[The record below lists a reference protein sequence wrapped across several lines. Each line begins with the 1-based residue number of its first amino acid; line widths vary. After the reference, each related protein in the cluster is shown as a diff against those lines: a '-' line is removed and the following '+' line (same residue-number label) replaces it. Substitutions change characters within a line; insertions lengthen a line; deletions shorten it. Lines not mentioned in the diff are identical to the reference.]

1 MSALRAVL
9 LLGLFACACSVW
21 NRIDVCENAMPV
33 ERTLNGTVDGKQ
45 AVAGPRA
52 LGALPGGGSMLIY
65 QSEVAN
71 PGATNPNQELRLAR
85 LNADGTRLGAGCQQA
100 GSGDDVIAAVPAGAT
115 MRWEFPFVA
124 PPGGGRTG
132 LVAFMQWTTWDD
144 GSDKFSIWGRL
155 VDESGCPVAAA
166 GSDPFAVSPA
176 SRSFTT
182 VAFPQVVAL
191 PPGPTTDNFAVFWF
205 AAPANSARGGTIR
218 GRAVNWSGNGGP
230 TFPATDPSPD
240 GSEATLYQSDETIV
254 DLAAVGVGPDR
265 VAVFWTEITQQAV
278 TGTPAVGAT
287 SLTGRVLVAFFDSQ
301 LTSPGR
307 PQIVDS
313 GFAWPESAWPGGQK
327 LAAAFDG
334 SHVFVTWVR
343 PDDSDQQWRAFGRVI
358 DASGNRVARQG
369 APDGGLFRLGKTAG
383 ASDSRPT
390 VAALAGGGFLTAWR
404 QVPPGQAV
412 DAQAGDLRGLA
423 REMDGAPRFTRPACD
438 TSDFALNSDT
448 TGDQVQ
454 STLATLSSGAVQAA
468 WTDQG
473 PNGSDP
479 GGSVRGALWPLANL
493 FVDPDQPRPASGAS
507 VGLLDSI
514 PLTGCLGLAGTAAPG
529 MPCRCS
535 ADCAEN
541 AWCSTEAISKMPM
554 GNCVKQCAVSADCGP
569 GGFCFIGASG
579 DGTCFA
585 TCQKPADCPIGRV
598 CWMSLLSGVLS
609 GVCMSQCAVDSDCE
623 SGHCDT
629 YSGDCTDGTLVAG
642 GGLSAP
648 CTRPQD
654 CRSGT
659 CSSIMGNV
667 CISDCQVSR
676 PNCPE
681 NATCVQGVPNDDG
694 GMCMATAAE
703 ACIGVTAYCARLS
716 TCAPLLLASKY
727 GDKTTCVARREQDC
741 ERELGAPGTDRTF
754 TGEALCQYAFAFGD
768 CAKVM
773 TDQIPACQIQ
783 GSRDSGAS
791 CTYNSQCKSGNCYL
805 TTDQACGTCADLV
818 AAGGD
823 CSRGNCGS
831 GLICNSK
838 NVCIVPGATGDACS
852 ADQPCDRTTYFCT
865 PAGICAPMEET
876 VGAACEPSVGCNLWK
891 GFLCA
896 SKTSTCVSVRLAGS
910 GEQCGA
916 ISGEVVTCAAN
927 WSCPSTGTCPSF
939 ANDGEA
945 CGTAAGG
952 IFCLAPARC
961 VTGRCTLP
969 DPTACN

>member
-1 MSALRAVL
+1 MSALRVVL

-85 LNADGTRLGAGCQQA
+85 LNADGTPLGTGCQQA

-115 MRWEFPFVA
+115 MRWEFPLVA

-144 GSDKFSIWGRL
+144 GSDKFSIWGSL
-155 VDESGCPVAAA
+155 VDQSGCPVAAA
-166 GSDPFAVSPA
+166 GNQPFAISPA
-176 SRSFTT
+176 SRNFSS
-182 VAFPQVVAL
+182 VGFPQAVAL
-191 PPGPTTDNFAVFWF
+191 SPGPTTDNFAVLWLVVL
-205 AAPANSARGGTIR
+205 PGTGMIR
-218 GRAVNWSGNGGP
+218 GRVASWSGNGVP
-230 TFPATDPSPD
+230 TFSATDAAPD
-240 GSEATLYQSDETIV
+240 GAEATLYQSDETIV

-265 VAVFWTEITQQAV
+265 VAVFWTEMTQQAV
-278 TGTPAVGAT
+278 SGTSAAGAT
-287 SLTGRVLVAFFDSQ
+287 SLTGRVLVAFYDSQ
-301 LTSPGR
+301 LKSLGP
-307 PQIVDS
+307 PQVVDS
-313 GFAWPESAWPGGQK
+313 DFASPESTMPGGQK
-327 LAAAFDG
+327 LAAGFDG

-358 DASGNRVARQG
+358 DASGERVARQG

-412 DAQAGDLRGLA
+412 DAQAGDVRGLA
-423 REMDGAPRFTRPACD
+423 LETDGTPRFTRPACD
-438 TSDFALNSDT
+438 TSDFALNT
-448 TGDQVQ
+448 VTAGDQVQ

-468 WTDQG
+468 WTDLG

-479 GGSVRGALWPLANL
+479 GGSVRGSLWPLANL
-493 FVDPDQPRPASGAS
+493 FVDPDQPRPTSGAS

-514 PLTGCLGLAGTAAPG
+514 PLTGCLGPAGTAAPG
-529 MPCRCS
+529 MPCGCG
-535 ADCAEN
+535 ADCAEG
-541 AWCSTEAISKMPM
+541 AWCETEAMSKMPM
-554 GNCVKQCAVSADCGP
+554 GFCYKQCAVSADCGP
-569 GGFCFIGASG
+569 RGFCFVDSHG
-579 DGTCFA
+579 DGMCFA

-598 CWMSLLSGVLS
+598 CSLGLSS
-609 GVCMSQCAVDSDCE
+609 GECIPQCAADSDCE

-629 YSGDCTDGTLVAG
+629 YSGDCTDGTPVPG

-648 CTRPQD
+648 CTQAKD

-659 CSSIMGNV
+659 CSSTMGNV
-667 CISDCQVSR
+667 CTSDCQVSR

-681 NATCVQGVPNDDG
+681 NATCVQGVPGDDG

-716 TCAPLLLASKY
+716 TCAPLLLASMY
-727 GDKTTCVARREQDC
+727 GDYQTCIARRKDDC
-741 ERELGAPGTDRTF
+741 VRELGAPGTGRTF

-773 TDQIPACQIQ
+773 TDQIPACQIL
-783 GSRDSGAS
+783 GSRDNGAS
-791 CTYNSQCKSGNCYL
+791 CTYNSQCESGNCYL

-823 CSRGNCGS
+823 CSQGS
-831 GLICNSK
+831 CEPGLICNSK
-838 NVCIVPGATGDACS
+838 NVCIVPGANGDACS
-852 ADQPCDRTTYFCT
+852 DDQPCDRTTYFCT
-865 PAGICAPMEET
+865 PAGTCAPVEET
-876 VGAACEPSVGCNLWK
+876 VGAACEPLVGCNTWK

-896 SKTSTCVSVRLAGS
+896 SNSTCVSVRLAGS
-910 GEQCGA
+910 GEQCGVV
-916 ISGEVVTCAAN
+916 SGEVVTCAAN

-939 ANDGEA
+939 ANDGDA
-945 CGTAAGG
+945 CGAAAGG
-952 IFCLAPARC
+952 VSCLAPARC
-961 VTGRCTLP
+961 VTGRCILP